1 MAELEFPVALT
12 LQYTFNGVTKTVGYA
27 NDKHQSMFEA
37 AAKAEG
43 FDIRQYQDLEHQ
55 VQMSTRDKK
64 SHRDF
69 RDNYFKKLGFSE
81 VKVIR
86 DAD

>member
-1 MAELEFPVALT
+1 MALK
-12 LQYTFNGVTKTVGYA
+12 LQYTFKGETKTTGYA
-27 NDKHQSMFEA
+27 NDKHFSMFEA

-43 FDIRQYQDLEHQ
+43 FDIRQYQEMEHQ

-69 RDNYFKKLGFSE
+69 RDNYFKNLGFSE
-81 VKVIR
+81 VKVVR
-86 DAD
+86 EED